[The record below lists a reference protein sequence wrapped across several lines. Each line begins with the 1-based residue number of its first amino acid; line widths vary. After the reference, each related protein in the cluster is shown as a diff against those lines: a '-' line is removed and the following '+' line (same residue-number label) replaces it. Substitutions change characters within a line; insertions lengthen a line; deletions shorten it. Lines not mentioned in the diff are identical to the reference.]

1 MGFVVG
7 KITISIFLGILLYGF
22 YHALNGNF
30 YLAISMALLAIA
42 ILFLASNDYD
52 IFDESF
58 SFLLTLS
65 TVFAVIQLF
74 NDTNILDMR
83 MINKQNSLMMQSL
96 EAGFCPSI
104 NQPNEYKRM
113 TFEQLKNTLFKS
125 CATQNHRDMMA
136 LTVDLSKTVYLDP
149 VTGTIDSLYN
159 DFIKKKD
166 MTPTCLDIAQEMDRL
181 CPGFLEL

>member
-1 MGFVVG
+1 M
-7 KITISIFLGILLYGF
+7 
-22 YHALNGNF
+22 
-30 YLAISMALLAIA
+30 AISMALLAIA
-42 ILFLASNDYD
+42 IFFLALNDYD
-52 IFDESF
+52 IFDGSV

-65 TVFAVIQLF
+65 TIFAVIQLF

-83 MINKQNSLMMQSL
+83 VVSKQNSLMIQSL
-96 EAGFCPSI
+96 EAGFCPST

-125 CATQNHRDMMA
+125 CATQNHRDLMT

-181 CPGFLEL
+181 CPGLLEL

>member
-1 MGFVVG
+1 MG
-7 KITISIFLGILLYGF
+7 KITISVFLGFLLYGF

-42 ILFLASNDYD
+42 MFFLALNDYD
-52 IFDESF
+52 IFNESV
-58 SFLLTLS
+58 SCWLMLS

-74 NDTNILDMR
+74 NDTNLLD
-83 MINKQNSLMMQSL
+83 IGGVNKQNNLMMQSL
-96 EAGFCPSI
+96 EVGFCPST

-125 CATQNHRDMMA
+125 CATQNHRDLMA